1 MTGTL
6 HVRDADGNDAGPL
19 KDADGNEVTASAT
32 FTPESPDG
40 FVDVTFDFDLSGVSG
55 GTALVAFEE
64 MRRDGLAVASHAD
77 IADEGQSVT
86 VSQPPAGEYPNTGQ
100 GPGGLLSLVVAA
112 VLVVAGLVLIIVR
125 RRLKTRGTTPEP
137 DPQPTQQVAPPR
149 PEDVAPAADEQ
160 VTVITDPKVLEAI
173 EAAKRLGYGADD
185 ESGR

>member
-1 MTGTL
+1 M
-6 HVRDADGNDAGPL
+6 
-19 KDADGNEVTASAT
+19 
-32 FTPESPDG
+32 
-40 FVDVTFDFDLSGVSG
+40 
-55 GTALVAFEE
+55 
-64 MRRDGLAVASHAD
+64 
-77 IADEGQSVT
+77 
-86 VSQPPAGEYPNTGQ
+86 
-100 GPGGLLSLVVAA
+100 
-112 VLVVAGLVLIIVR
+112 LVVAGLVLIIIR